1 MHFASNPEKIYFI
14 IRTRNS
20 FSREY
25 HCIIGMHIKITDIF
39 VLVQEFNLKT
49 VKVSM
54 IAYFWIYVLIFTKIH
69 LLLVHL
75 FLSWM

>member
-1 MHFASNPEKIYFI
+1 MHFASNPEKINFI

>member
-1 MHFASNPEKIYFI
+1 MHFASNSEKINFI

-39 VLVQEFNLKT
+39 VLVQEFNLQT
-49 VKVSM
+49 VELSM